1 MRLYKMYVQGV
12 YSIRVV
18 PDKSPIEVSEAK
30 EDLDIPIGLRL
41 RPFLNS
47 FYAGRVYYNTLRGN
61 NKAQE
66 LNVLSIKDIF

>member
-1 MRLYKMYVQGV
+1 L
-12 YSIRVV
+12 
-18 PDKSPIEVSEAK
+18 PIKVSKAK

-47 FYAGRVYYNTLRGN
+47 FYVGRIYYNTIRYN

-66 LNVLSIKDIF
+66 LNILSIKDIF

>member
-1 MRLYKMYVQGV
+1 MYVQGV
-12 YSIRVV
+12 CGIQVV
-18 PDKSPIEVSEAK
+18 LDKSPIEVGEAK

-47 FYAGRVYYNTLRGN
+47 FYVGRIYYNTIRYN

-66 LNVLSIKDIF
+66 LNVLSIKDAF